1 MPRPSMDNDS
11 SPFRRF
17 GKSKKSHEEAVAPNF
32 NAALPTTDDFR
43 TSLLMTGL
51 SARFSMLRE
60 QDDPLSML
68 GKASDDSVLQ
78 PKRQSRLMDFG
89 HQAGLGDIAETES
102 IRPTYLTREFSG
114 FSDDSQSASIMNR
127 SRPNEGNNLFGGRQ
141 KVYKIAPGSKSGAT
155 GGRAVYDDDLAKSS
169 FQKWRQGQKDDYT
182 GNSILDEVHDLE
194 SPTDFSRH
202 DVHSASS
209 SLLSAG
215 RSSTAASS
223 FTSQYS
229 GSIKDG
235 QLPTPIGSAASMERN
250 VTRTRRMYEQ
260 GLNKELQEQQ
270 SSALSRIDTLSKTR
284 LVTSPRAGDSNT
296 QSPRSPTLA
305 SYMERSSEKRGLFN
319 KASAPN
325 LRSFTPPTSQN
336 PLTPSES
343 LNHVGPILEKAAFG
357 GTPPLSPP
365 ISEAEDQPVLPIQ
378 PTARAPPAP
387 VGLFNRAQQYDD
399 AKYAERQREL
409 QRGRESVG
417 TQAAS
422 ESGNSARFPRSSST
436 TSSSR
441 TTSDKSEA
449 YVLQREQT
457 RSSLARSSTGE
468 DLSVSAEEDEARS
481 NLVNLAAG
489 LRDSHNLE
497 RPDDQDHPAFRKSAL
512 PTPLILSRPS
522 TASAEKPL
530 LAPPGANTTNT
541 LPPSGSGLSGLVRQ
555 HLRQESNVSSN
566 YDGEH
571 DDTDTTTSSPSQ
583 PDRAPGRV
591 AATTSAWSMTESEF
605 NPESG
610 HVTPYRP
617 ESLQTQEESNR
628 DPEFARN
635 LADGARKVREKLTS
649 YVESD
654 GEQSAPPS
662 LRTSVS
668 REAQPRS
675 SNPLGILRSKSSRGS
690 LFDRNRDRDSGES
703 KKEEIPKVPSLAE
716 ATQAHAPAHA
726 PAPALAQVPAPAAP
740 AKEAAPEGIH
750 AGLKAFR
757 QARRELQKM
766 KELESRQR
774 RGGADDNQ
782 ADRPAV
788 QRAVSHEPATL
799 PQERDRSASD
809 VADNSRYEMGR
820 PRAVSRPHGDYH
832 PGPYEQP
839 PGRPRNGSLLSGA
852 SSTPNLRAPMS
863 APPLPPINPRRKTAY
878 GDRQSNDSSPQLSPR
893 LMQGE
898 GGMEFPPANQDMGP
912 DGRRQGMAMLP
923 SPNKD
928 NMDPRRQGMR
938 RVISDNTGRPPM
950 YPPPPSRRPP
960 IPQTMSSGSMPG
972 GMF

>member
-1 MPRPSMDNDS
+1 MPRPSVDNDS

-17 GKSKKSHEEAVAPNF
+17 GKSKKSHEEALAPAF
-32 NAALPTTDDFR
+32 KAAVLPSTDDFR

-89 HQAGLGDIAETES
+89 HPAGLGDIAEVES

-114 FSDDSQSASIMNR
+114 LSDDSQGASIMNR

-141 KVYKIAPGSKSGAT
+141 KVYKIAPGSRSGAT
-155 GGRAVYDDDLAKSS
+155 GGRAVYDDDLAKTS
-169 FQKWRQGQKDDYT
+169 FQKWRQAQRDGYT
-182 GNSILDEVHDLE
+182 QGSILDEIHDLE
-194 SPTDFSRH
+194 SPTELSRQ
-202 DVHSASS
+202 DIHSASS

-223 FTSQYS
+223 FTSQYAS
-229 GSIKDG
+229 SIKDG
-235 QLPTPIGSAASMERN
+235 QLPTPVGSATSMERN
-250 VTRTRRMYEQ
+250 VTRTRRMYEH
-260 GLNKELQEQQ
+260 GLNKELLEQQ
-270 SSALSRIDTLSKTR
+270 SSALSRIDTLSRTR
-284 LVTSPRAGDSNT
+284 LVTSPRSGDSNA

-305 SYMERSSEKRGLFN
+305 SYMERPSEKRGLFT

-325 LRSFTPPTSQN
+325 LRSFTPPTSQT

-343 LNHVGPILEKAAFG
+343 LNQPDLILEKATFG
-357 GTPPLSPP
+357 GHPPLSPP
-365 ISEAEDQPVLPIQ
+365 ISEAEDQPAH
-378 PTARAPPAP
+378 PTASAPAAP
-387 VGLFNRAQQYDD
+387 LGLFNRAQQYDD

-422 ESGNSARFPRSSST
+422 ESGNSGRFPRSSST
-436 TSSSR
+436 TSSLR

-468 DLSVSAEEDEARS
+468 DLPVSAAEDEERNS
-481 NLVNLAAG
+481 LVSLAAG

-512 PTPLILSRPS
+512 PTPLALSRPS
-522 TASAEKPL
+522 TSSADKPS
-530 LAPPGANTTNT
+530 LAPPAGNTLNT
-541 LPPSGSGLSGLVRQ
+541 LPPSASGLSGLVRQ

-566 YDGEH
+566 YDGEQ
-571 DDTDTTTSSPSQ
+571 DESETTSSSPSQ
-583 PDRAPGRV
+583 PERAPGRI

-617 ESLQTQEESNR
+617 ESLQAQDEGNR

-649 YVESD
+649 YAESD
-654 GEQSAPPS
+654 GEQPAPPS

-668 REAQPRS
+668 RESQPRS
-675 SNPLGILRSKSSRGS
+675 SNPLGILRSRSSRGS

-703 KKEEIPKVPSLAE
+703 KKEEIPKVPSLAD
-716 ATQAHAPAHA
+716 ASQAVQAAISSAPVA
-726 PAPALAQVPAPAAP
+726 PVAPT
-740 AKEAAPEGIH
+740 KEQAPEGIH

-766 KELESRQR
+766 KELEARQR
-774 RGGADDNQ
+774 RGGDEDDQ
-782 ADRPAV
+782 ADRPVV
-788 QRAVSHEPATL
+788 QRAASDEHSIMT
-799 PQERDRSASD
+799 QERNGSD
-809 VADNSRYEMGR
+809 AADNAPFETGR
-820 PRAVSRPHGDYH
+820 PRALSRPRGDFSQS
-832 PGPYEQP
+832 PYEQH

-893 LMQGE
+893 LMQSE
-898 GGMEFPPANQDMGP
+898 DGMMFPAPNQDMGA
-912 DGRRQGMAMLP
+912 DGRRQGVAMLP
-923 SPNKD
+923 SPSKD
-928 NMDPRRQGMR
+928 NMAADPRRQGMR

-960 IPQTMSSGSMPG
+960 IPQSMSSDSMPG